1 MFKKLS
7 WLLLAIIPLMTGSTF
22 ASGGEFSMNPDLN
35 SEEEASTGGET
46 TEGTEVTEENTATSS
61 NKEIL
66 LPDKKTKFSIN
77 TFPPNSDSINWNN
90 STADTT
96 DHSISTNIVFPETT
110 DEIIQKIILANALI
124 GAINANNKKSELIEN
139 FWVPSDFKPNIAMKE
154 NAINANTIPFAFE
167 SMSFLNETAENNKDF
182 SKIIFS
188 SLAKNIDFKNI
199 KYVRANANI
208 RGMQIA
214 GPIVF
219 VLNEDSIDSKKMQ
232 AAYAL
237 IGQVIASQPA
247 WFTGYWDGRESLR
260 IPDSSLLFERRSGD
274 DAAKGTFL
282 GQTTDLVDYTGSSSD
297 GTIQLR
303 SVVEKLIDFLKKV
316 MVPIAIIL
324 VAYSGIELFL
334 SFQNDEKMDK
344 KIKSLTGILVGFL
357 AMALAV
363 NFVDWIIFGKEG
375 EILRGGVDPAEFAQR
390 GFQEASGL
398 FDLFTSFA
406 VIIAVAFIVYNAI
419 TLIMAGG
426 EDEGQLAEIKK
437 RILYSVIGLIL
448 LISIR
453 PIIEVFTTNGQ
464 LTMPEIRGTISIVA
478 KWLNFLLGFIGI
490 FAVVAMIYAGIQ
502 MIIHFGDD
510 TQVEN
515 AKKIM
520 TAAGI
525 GLVLAFSSWVIVY
538 YFVFA

>member
-1 MFKKLS
+1 M
-7 WLLLAIIPLMTGSTF
+7 IPLITGHVF
-22 ASGGEFSMNPDLN
+22 AEEVFVPNNNPSDIKTTLTLFETKAESDDSDFAMAE
-35 SEEEASTGGET
+35 SETKIAN
-46 TEGTEVTEENTATSS
+46 V
-61 NKEIL
+61 L
-66 LPDKKTKFSIN
+66 L
-77 TFPPNSDSINWNN
+77 
-90 STADTT
+90 
-96 DHSISTNIVFPETT
+96 PETT
-110 DEIIQKIILANALI
+110 PQIVQKIIAANSLI
-124 GAINANNKKSELIEN
+124 GEINAQKETEKTIEN
-139 FWVPSDFKPNIAMKE
+139 FWVPSDFKPNIAMRE
-154 NAINANTIPFAFE
+154 NAIDANTIPFTFE
-167 SMSFLNETAENNKDF
+167 SMIFVDEEAENNEDF
-182 SKIIFS
+182 SRTTFI
-188 SLAKNIDFKNI
+188 SLNKNIDFKNAEYI
-199 KYVRANANI
+199 RAIANI
-208 RGMQIA
+208 RGMQVA
-214 GPIVF
+214 GPII
-219 VLNEDSIDSKKMQ
+219 LSLTEDSIDSKKMQ

-237 IGQVIASQPA
+237 IGQVIASRTA

-260 IPDSSLLFERRSGD
+260 IPDSSLLFERQSGD

-282 GQTTDLVDYTGSSSD
+282 GQATDLVDYTGTSSD

-303 SVVEKLIDFLKKV
+303 SVVEKLVDFLKKI

-390 GFQEASGL
+390 GFQEVSGL

-426 EDEGQLAEIKK
+426 EDEGQLSEIKK
-437 RILYSVIGLIL
+437 RILYSIIGLIL

-515 AKKIM
+515 AKKVM
-520 TAAGI
+520 TSAGI

-538 YFVFA
+538 YFVFAS